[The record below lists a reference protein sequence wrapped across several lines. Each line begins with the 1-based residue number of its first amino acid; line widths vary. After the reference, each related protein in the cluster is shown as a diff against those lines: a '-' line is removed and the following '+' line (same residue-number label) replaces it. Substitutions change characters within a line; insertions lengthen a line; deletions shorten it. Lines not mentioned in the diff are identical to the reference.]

1 MNIPETL
8 AIVVA
13 IYGAL
18 FVAHR
23 VELAPVLRSV
33 AR

>member
-23 VELAPVLRSV
+23 VELATR
-33 AR
+33 AT